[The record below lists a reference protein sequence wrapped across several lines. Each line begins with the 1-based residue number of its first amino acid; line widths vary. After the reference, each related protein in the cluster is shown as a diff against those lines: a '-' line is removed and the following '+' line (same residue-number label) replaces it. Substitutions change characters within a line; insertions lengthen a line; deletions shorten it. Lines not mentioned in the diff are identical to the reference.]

1 MTEQL
6 PNHLATFECTHAVG
20 YPVHWNITSNA
31 NITPIYENGSD
42 KSKITIP
49 RVSKSMNLTSV
60 QCWQSVSGIVVVS
73 EVATL
78 IVTGEDRHTEHTY
91 VLMHVIAYMRLWFIN
106 NLC

>member
-1 MTEQL
+1 MNEQL
-6 PNHLATFECTHAVG
+6 PNDNATFECTHAVG

-31 NITPIYENGSD
+31 NFTPTYENGSD

-49 RVSKSMNLTSV
+49 GVSKSMNQTAV
-60 QCWQSVSGIVVVS
+60 QCWQTVSDNVVVS

-91 VLMHVIAYMRLWFIN
+91 VCVDACNCLHAFVVYQ
-106 NLC
+106 